1 MKRRLDKSLKRL
13 KKEKKVS
20 EKDDF
25 QSNKLNPYEIKIFMN
40 LRDKYNLSINKN
52 SKDYED
58 KDIQE
63 NILITLERIKKGE
76 KFKP

>member
-25 QSNKLNPYEIKIFMN
+25 QSNKLNPYEIKIFRN